1 MKLHRDIFATGLVV
15 MLITG
20 LAACATQQTV
30 NRSMPGTTTTIIL
43 TRHADRDAMAQH
55 INDKGRERAAAL
67 VVTVGH
73 MPITAIY
80 SPDYLRN
87 LETAEPLA
95 KHLGIETR
103 VVPANMYQVVT
114 TILTEHPG
122 EVVVWVGN
130 KENLKQIYDVLDGEG
145 EPPLS
150 YGDLYIMT
158 VKESGVPDVNR
169 LRYGPL

>member
-1 MKLHRDIFATGLVV
+1 MKLLNRILATGLVV
-15 MLITG
+15 TLIAG
-20 LAACATQQTV
+20 LSACATQQTV

-43 TRHADRDAMAQH
+43 TRHADRDAMATH

-67 VVTVGH
+67 VDAVGH

-103 VVPANMYQVVT
+103 IVPAKMYQVVT
-114 TILTEHPG
+114 TMLTEHPG
-122 EVVVWVGN
+122 EIVVWVGN
-130 KENLKQIYDVLDGEG
+130 KENLKQIYDVLDGDG

-158 VKESGVPDVNR
+158 IREDGAPEVNR